1 MKIILY
7 GAGQRGIKI
16 AEVLQENNIEID
28 GFCDSNKTGS
38 VSVNGAEGSKRI
50 KIFPLDGIDGS
61 QYVFV
66 VTIADCTQRME
77 VRNMLQNRGIRVLTV
92 EDILCNH
99 TDVVKKNREII
110 ADYHQNRMDSYFD
123 AAESIEGIQAFWSP
137 ESPFMGY
144 FKKLNIEKVVEL
156 ACGKGRHVPQY
167 IDGAKEITLVDILE
181 KNIDFCKQRF
191 QGYDKILYYVNNGY
205 DLSGIESESQTALF
219 TYDAMVHFEMMDV
232 FQYLK
237 ETYRILSVGGK
248 ALFHHSNNT
257 EDYRIT
263 FLTGTGGRNYMSKQ
277 LFAYLANRAG
287 LTVLEQRVI
296 DWGKKD
302 LDCITLVEKQQ
313 TQVEEVG
320 G

>member
-66 VTIADCTQRME
+66 VTIADCAQRME

-144 FKKLNIEKVVEL
+144 FKK
-156 ACGKGRHVPQY
+156 Y
-167 IDGAKEITLVDILE
+167 I
-181 KNIDFCKQRF
+181 R
-191 QGYDKILYYVNNGY
+191 
-205 DLSGIESESQTALF
+205 
-219 TYDAMVHFEMMDV
+219 
-232 FQYLK
+232 
-237 ETYRILSVGGK
+237 
-248 ALFHHSNNT
+248 
-257 EDYRIT
+257 
-263 FLTGTGGRNYMSKQ
+263 
-277 LFAYLANRAG
+277 
-287 LTVLEQRVI
+287 
-296 DWGKKD
+296 
-302 LDCITLVEKQQ
+302 
-313 TQVEEVG
+313 
-320 G
+320 